1 VSAVTTTGIG
11 ITTALALIVAPWAGI
26 IDERPVVPE
35 SAWMVFSDDIRQAG
49 FGTATGKFAQKVDA
63 VSALSSIVARLK
75 SESGL
80 TADQLGRLLGVSRR
94 SIHNWAAGSAIASVH
109 EEKLRELESLIFSIP
124 ASTPDERRSLLL
136 DSSNGRSLFKQFASK
151 ADGSQRIKFG
161 VPVEER
167 LGL

>member
-1 VSAVTTTGIG
+1 MSAVTTTGLG
-11 ITTALALIVAPWAGI
+11 ITTALALIVAPWAGP
-26 IDERPVVPE
+26 IDELPVVQE

-49 FGTATGKFAQKVDA
+49 VGTVTGKFAQEA
-63 VSALSSIVARLK
+63 NLPTGLSSIVAALK

-94 SIHNWAAGSAIASVH
+94 SIHNWASGSAIASGH
-109 EEKLRELESLIFSIP
+109 EEKLRELYSLVFSIP
-124 ASTPDERRSLLL
+124 AITPDERKSVLL
-136 DSSNGRSLFKQFASK
+136 DSSSGPSLFKQFASRS
-151 ADGSQRIKFG
+151 GGPQRIKFG